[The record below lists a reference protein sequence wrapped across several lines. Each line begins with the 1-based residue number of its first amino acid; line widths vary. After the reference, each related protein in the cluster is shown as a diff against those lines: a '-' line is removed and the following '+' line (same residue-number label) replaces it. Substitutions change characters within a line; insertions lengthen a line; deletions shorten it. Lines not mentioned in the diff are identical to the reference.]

1 MANDAPEEMQDAI
14 NKALTRLDNAM
25 GRSTP
30 DDWIPDPRPIQ
41 RELEHPREHAYFTPV
56 VEWPTLDEKLANPT
70 MLLRLAKHVC

>member
-1 MANDAPEEMQDAI
+1 MSDI
-14 NKALTRLDNAM
+14 
-25 GRSTP
+25 
-30 DDWIPDPRPIQ
+30 DWIPEPRPIP